1 MFYSRKSEDLFFVS
15 EVPNRLGTSFLMQV
29 KTRIYSDRTFQK
41 RRITKNQTGKIMIKT
56 GFLIFFLVLNVFF
69 ILKGIYSRPTD
80 TPKIR
85 TENSG
90 Y

>member
-1 MFYSRKSEDLFFVS
+1 
-15 EVPNRLGTSFLMQV
+15 
-29 KTRIYSDRTFQK
+29 
-41 RRITKNQTGKIMIKT
+41 MIKT
-56 GFLIFFLVLNVFF
+56 GFLILSLVLNVFF